1 MICFHNCMHVLIVSM
16 SSLQLEPRHLE
27 YDYHGITSPKLLE
40 MAVNNRGYPAAI
52 TCVVT
57 YQEELRIT
65 GKPVWVVLDLL
76 GADHELSF
84 QCTAYEQADRN
95 GEWKHLM

>member
-1 MICFHNCMHVLIVSM
+1 MHIPIVSM

-40 MAVNNRGYPAAI
+40 MAVNNRGYPPAI

-57 YQEELRIT
+57 YQEELRIS
-65 GKPVWVVLDLL
+65 GNPMWVELDLL
-76 GADHELSF
+76 GAENKLSF
-84 QCTAYEQADRN
+84 MCKAYEQADRN